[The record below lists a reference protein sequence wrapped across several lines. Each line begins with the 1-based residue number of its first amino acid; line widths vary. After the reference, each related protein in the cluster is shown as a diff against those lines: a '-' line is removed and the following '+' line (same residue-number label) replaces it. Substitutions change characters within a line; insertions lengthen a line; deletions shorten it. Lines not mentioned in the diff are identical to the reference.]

1 MVSLKGRQKPFSV
14 QGEGSVHYIVLA
26 TIFLNNILLA
36 IFKLGFLALVPLLDG
51 AKETADTGV
60 NFGFSCTLG

>member
-1 MVSLKGRQKPFSV
+1 MVSLTGCQEPSPCTEK
-14 QGEGSVHYIVLA
+14 GSVHYIVLA